1 MPNVAVG
8 TPGAL
13 LQAEDRVHRIG
24 QTAAVK
30 VYYFVAPCTVDDI
43 LWPMLQT
50 KMRLL
55 GEFVEGS
62 ASDDLLDENSQA
74 VESILDDKFL
84 RDIDGKNPNF
94 DSLFYLC
101 LCSAC
106 G

>member
-1 MPNVAVG
+1 M
-8 TPGAL
+8 
-13 LQAEDRVHRIG
+13 QAEDRVHRIG

-30 VYYFVAPCTVDDI
+30 VYYFVAQGTVDDI

-84 RDIDGKNPNF
+84 RDIDGEYSF
-94 DSLFYLC
+94 DFTSLIKV
-101 LCSAC
+101 SSTRR
-106 G
+106 